1 MWVYLTWHAVR
12 MKRENFEDAVERVSQ
27 YLFDHEDEGGYA
39 GAYVHESQRRLD
51 LYWKGPLPA
60 PVVALLDEVKHDCP
74 VRVLPAAH
82 DVVEL
87 RRARDR
93 ITSDPNIWSNG
104 IVTIGLATDGSGL
117 ELGYD
122 SDEPPT
128 QLLEPLSLDV
138 PVRWEPGS
146 APVGAPFRP
155 PPDAASVESDGDA

>member
-1 MWVYLTWHAVR
+1 MTR
-12 MKRENFEDAVERVSQ
+12 QDFEDALERVSQ

-39 GAYVHESQRRLD
+39 GAYVHESERRMD

-60 PVVALLDEVKHDCP
+60 PVVALLEEVKHDCP
-74 VRVLPAAH
+74 VQVLPAAY

-93 ITSDPNIWSNG
+93 ITSDSAVWSSG
-104 IVTIGLATDGSGL
+104 IVTLALATDGSGL

-128 QLLEPLSLDV
+128 RFVERLSLDV
-138 PVRWEPGS
+138 PIKWEPGS
-146 APVGAPFRP
+146 APEPGPLHL
-155 PPDAASVESDGDA
+155 PPDAASAGFGDDA